1 MHGNYRSCENSCLI
15 VTVNSNVYHEEDK
28 MSTVAVQRS
37 KTYDIV
43 YIAVFAVIM
52 AICSWISI
60 PAAVPFTLQTF
71 GVFIAAGVLGGKRG
85 TLSVL
90 VFILLGAVGIPVFAN
105 FSGGIGVLAGPT
117 GGYIIGFLFSALVMW
132 AMEKLPGKKSIMQ
145 IVSMVVGLVICYAF
159 GTAWFMVV
167 YGKANGPVGLVT
179 ALGWCVFPFIIP
191 DFIKIALAYVLS
203 RKLRKYVA

>member
-1 MHGNYRSCENSCLI
+1 
-15 VTVNSNVYHEEDK
+15 

-145 IVSMVVGLVICYAF
+145 IVSMVVGLVVCYAF

-167 YGKANGPVGLVT
+167 YRKANGPVGLVT
-179 ALGWCVFPFIIP
+179 ALGWCIFPFIIP

>member
-1 MHGNYRSCENSCLI
+1 MTEVCYR
-15 VTVNSNVYHEEDK
+15 EEDK
-28 MSTVAVQRS
+28 MSTVAATRS

-145 IVSMVVGLVICYAF
+145 IVSMVVGLVVCYAF